1 MHDVIED
8 KFGLSPMQQGMLFH
22 ALYDQRLG
30 LYLDHAVFDFPDH
43 ELNVAAFRLA
53 WKRVVDRHPS
63 LRASFHWEGLEAPLQ
78 FVHAEV
84 DLPFDV
90 HDWRH
95 LAASDQERRLE
106 AYLESDRERGLT
118 LTEAPLMRWALFR
131 FGDDHFRCVWT
142 IHHLLADGRSALVL
156 LREVFAFYEAFSTG
170 SDLQW
175 PLPPSFR
182 EHIGWLDRYDRKS
195 AEAFW
200 RDAMQGFA
208 APTPLVVDR
217 PSSSTFEGPP
227 IEREICLRRETTA
240 ALKNLA
246 AGHLLSVG
254 TFVQGAWALLL
265 SRYSGEEDV
274 VFGAVRSCRR
284 STVEGAD
291 AMVGVFMNTV
301 PIRVRVPWDSSLLP
315 WLKNLRLQQ
324 VPLLKYE
331 HTPLVDVQRWSDV
344 PARTALFES
353 VLDFADFSLN
363 ATLRGLGST
372 WHTSTLTI
380 HEKTNF
386 PLTIYACAEPDLTI
400 KIACDPNR
408 FDDDAIRRMLG
419 HFETL
424 LEGMATHPDQR
435 LCDLPLLTPAETR
448 QVLVEWNDTR
458 VEYSRHA
465 RIHELF
471 EAQVGRT
478 PDAIAVCFEERSLTY
493 RDLNARA
500 NQLAHRLARAGV
512 GAGAKVGICM
522 ERSAELM
529 VGLLGILKAGGA
541 YVPLDPAFPKE
552 RLTFVVDDAGIEVL
566 VTQERLARTFADQR
580 ADPIFVDTDWPA
592 IAQEL
597 DGNLD
602 IPTSSDDLAYVMYTS
617 GSTGQPKGV
626 RVRHR
631 NVVNFF
637 AGMDASIGDERPGVW
652 LAVTSISFDISVLEL
667 FWTLTRGFKVILQP
681 AEETAGT
688 PTVRSPRPQ
697 PQRPS
702 MQFSLFYFD
711 SDEGGSKDKYRLLL
725 EGARFAD
732 THGFCAVWTPER
744 HFHQFGG
751 LYPNPAVTGA
761 AVAASTERTQ
771 IRAGSVVLPLQNPI
785 RVAEEWAVVDNLSGG
800 RVGVSFASGWHAND
814 FVLAPQKYRDRKS
827 ITFQDV
833 DVVRRLWRGE
843 SVPVEN
849 GAGHVVDVQIYPR
862 PVQSELPFWIT
873 AAGDPETFRIAGE
886 LGAHVLTHLLGA
898 TIESLTEKIA
908 VYRRAWRDHGHE
920 RDGRQGCVTLMLH
933 TFVGDDLDAV
943 REKVRA
949 PLMNYLRTASNLARK
964 TAGSLDDDRG
974 LSELS
979 ETEMNELHERTF
991 DRYFQ
996 GSSLLGTPEKC
1007 LATID
1012 RLRGIG
1018 VDEVACLIDFGV
1030 DFDSVMAGLEMLN
1043 HVRELSLSRTP
1054 MQQSDY
1060 SIPAQIAAHGV
1071 THFQCTPSMARML
1084 SVRPE
1089 SLRGLRPLR
1098 KMLVGGE
1105 ALSGPLADQLQDVV
1119 SGEVL
1124 NMYGPTETTIWSTT
1138 AAVERS
1144 RRPVPIGRPIANTQ
1158 TYILDRFRHPVPVG
1172 VPGELFIAGDG
1183 VAAGY
1188 HNRPELTA
1196 ERFVENPFSAEPD
1209 GKMYRTGDVAR
1220 YGPDGAI
1227 EFLGRI
1233 DHQVKIRGHRIE
1245 LGEIEA
1251 VLQRH
1256 SGVRDAVVVAREDQ
1270 PGDQRLVAYIVSPGR
1285 QAVTTGELRE
1295 YLRARLPKEMV
1306 PAVFVVVD
1314 TLPRTP
1320 NGKLDRRA
1328 LPAPDQVR
1336 HDMPRTF
1343 VAPRDRVETELT
1355 RIWERILGVHPIS
1368 LTDNFFE
1375 LGGHS
1380 LLAVSLFAQIEKVF
1394 GKTLPLATLFRGPTI
1409 EQLAAILQHDV
1420 RSASWS
1426 PLVPIQPH
1434 GSKPPLFFMHA
1445 EGGNVLEYYP
1455 LVRSLGTDQPFYA
1468 LQSDLLNGGSV
1479 PSPLRLEDMAAR
1491 YIREIRAVQPTGPYF
1506 LGGWCLG
1513 GYLAYEAAQQL
1524 RAQGEEVSLLAMIQ
1538 TARGD
1543 YGRRRLGVTFLHRL
1557 LLRSIKR
1564 LDLEWSNITAL
1575 PPRARVSHIASRAKR
1590 PLTIAQL
1597 KAESVLDRW
1606 LSGFNLKAWHS
1617 LAYRL
1622 EAVGKHHVQ
1631 AAMSYRPKPYPERV
1645 TFFRASKQPLEI
1657 VPDPTMG
1664 WGAVFNGQLEI
1675 HEIPA
1680 HHQNIMIEPNVRLLA
1695 QQLTACVDRA
1705 RSRNR
1710 LAPSRSEHLV
1720 A

>member
-1 MHDVIED
+1 MSMHDVIED

-22 ALYDQRLG
+22 ALYDQRQG

-43 ELNVAAFRLA
+43 QLNVSAFRLA
-53 WKRVVDRHPS
+53 WKRVVDRHPG
-63 LRASFHWEGLEAPLQ
+63 LRASFHWEGVEAPLQ

-95 LAASDQERRLE
+95 LTPSDQECRLE
-106 AYLESDRERGLT
+106 AYLKSDRERGLT
-118 LTEAPLMRWALFR
+118 LTEPPLMRWALIR

-142 IHHLLADGRSALVL
+142 IHHLLADGRSALLL
-156 LREVFAFYEAFSTG
+156 LREAFAYYEAFSKG
-170 SDLQW
+170 SDLRW
-175 PLPPSFR
+175 PVPPSFR
-182 EHIGWLDRYDRKS
+182 EHVVWLDRLDRKS

-200 RDAMQGFA
+200 RNALRGFN

-217 PSSSTFEGPP
+217 PSSSSFEGPP
-227 IEREICLRRETTA
+227 IERELCLRRETTIS
-240 ALKNLA
+240 LKALA
-246 AGHLLSVG
+246 ARHLLSVG

-265 SRYSGEEDV
+265 SRYSGEDDV

-291 AMVGVFMNTV
+291 SIVGVFMNTV
-301 PIRVRVPWDSSLLP
+301 PIRVRVPWDANLVT
-315 WLKNLRLQQ
+315 WLKGLRLQQ

-344 PARTALFES
+344 PARTPLFES

-372 WHTSTLTI
+372 WQTSTLEI

-386 PLTIYACAEPDLTI
+386 PLIIYACAEPDLTI
-400 KIACDPNR
+400 KIAGDPNR

-419 HFETL
+419 HLETL
-424 LEGMATHPDQR
+424 LETMAARPDQR
-435 LCDLPLLTPAETR
+435 LCDLPLLTPAEKER
-448 QVLVEWNDTR
+448 VLVEWNDTR
-458 VEYSRHA
+458 VDYPRHA
-465 RIHELF
+465 SIHQLF

-478 PDAIAVCFEERSLTY
+478 PDAVAVCFEDRSLTY

-500 NQLAHRLARAGV
+500 NQLARRLGRAGV
-512 GAGAKVGICM
+512 HAGARVGICM
-522 ERSAELM
+522 ERSLELM
-529 VGLLGILKAGGA
+529 VGLLGILKAGAA
-541 YVPLDPAFPKE
+541 YVPLDPSFPKE
-552 RLTFVVDDAGIEVL
+552 RLTFVVDDASIEVL
-566 VTQERLARTFADQR
+566 VTQEPHARALVEHGTR
-580 ADPIFVDTDWPA
+580 PICIDTEWPVISREPDA
-592 IAQEL
+592 
-597 DGNLD
+597 NLD
-602 IPTSSDDLAYVMYTS
+602 IPTSPDDLAYVMYTS
-617 GSTGQPKGV
+617 GSTGRPKGV

-637 AGMDASIGDERPGVW
+637 AGMDARIGHEPPGVW
-652 LAVTSISFDISVLEL
+652 LAATSISFDISVLEL
-667 FWTLTRGFKVILQP
+667 FWTLTRGFTVIVQP
-681 AEETAGT
+681 ADETAAT
-688 PTVRSPRPQ
+688 PVVRSSRTQ
-697 PQRPS
+697 HQGRS

-711 SDEGGSKDKYRLLL
+711 SDEGGSRDKYRLLL
-725 EGARFAD
+725 EGAKFAD

-751 LYPNPAVTGA
+751 LYPNPSVTGA

-814 FVLAPQKYRDRKS
+814 FVLASGKYRDRKS
-827 ITFQDV
+827 ITFRDV

-849 GAGHVVDVQIYPR
+849 GAGHVVDVRIYPR

-873 AAGDPETFRIAGE
+873 AAADSETFRIAGE
-886 LGAHVLTHLLGA
+886 LGANVLTHLLGA
-898 TIESLTEKIA
+898 TIESLAQKIA
-908 VYRRAWRDHGHE
+908 VYRKSWRDHGHE
-920 RDGRQGCVTLMLH
+920 RDVRQGCVTLMLH
-933 TFVGDDLDAV
+933 TFVGEDLDAV

-949 PLMNYLRTASNLARK
+949 PLMNYLRTASNLARA

-974 LSELS
+974 LSRLS

-996 GSSLLGTPEKC
+996 GSSLLGTPKKC

-1012 RLRGIG
+1012 RLKGIG

-1030 DFDSVMAGLEMLN
+1030 DFDSVMAGLETLN
-1043 HVRELSLSRTP
+1043 HVREISQSQAPL
-1054 MQQSDY
+1054 QQTDY

-1089 SLRGLRPLR
+1089 SLRALRPLR

-1105 ALSGPLADQLQDVV
+1105 ALSGPLADQLQDAV

-1138 AAVERS
+1138 APVERG

-1196 ERFVENPFSAEPD
+1196 ERFVENPFSADPD
-1209 GKMYRTGDVAR
+1209 ARMYRTGDVAR

-1227 EFLGRI
+1227 EFLGRV

-1256 SGVRDAVVVAREDQ
+1256 AGVRDAVVVAREDQ

-1285 QAVTTGELRE
+1285 QAIATGDLRE
-1295 YLRARLPKEMV
+1295 YLRARLPKEMI
-1306 PAVFVVVD
+1306 PAVFVMDD

-1336 HDMPRTF
+1336 HDTPRTF
-1343 VAPRDRVETELT
+1343 VAPRDRVEAELT
-1355 RIWERILGVHPIS
+1355 RIWERILSVRPIG

-1380 LLAVSLFAQIEKVF
+1380 LLAVSLFAQIEKAF
-1394 GKTLPLATLFRGPTI
+1394 GKNLPLATLFRSPTI
-1409 EQLAAILQHDV
+1409 EQLAAILRHD
-1420 RSASWS
+1420 AQAEPWS
-1426 PLVPIQPH
+1426 PMVPIQPH
-1434 GSKPPLFFMHA
+1434 GSRPPLFFMHA

-1455 LVRSLGTDQPFYA
+1455 LARSLGTDQPFYA
-1468 LQSDLLNGGSV
+1468 LQSDLLNGHSV
-1479 PSPLRLEDMAAR
+1479 PSALRLEDMAAR

-1538 TARGD
+1538 SASGD
-1543 YGRRRLGVTFLHRL
+1543 YGRRRPGVTFFHRL
-1557 LLRSIKR
+1557 LYRLIKR
-1564 LDLEWSNITAL
+1564 VDLEWSNIAAL
-1575 PPRARVSHIASRAKR
+1575 PPRARISHVASRAKR
-1590 PLTIAQL
+1590 PLTIAHL
-1597 KAESVLDRW
+1597 KAETVLDRW
-1606 LSGFNLKAWHS
+1606 LAEGNLKGWHS

-1631 AAMSYRPKPYPERV
+1631 AAMSYSPKPYPEKV
-1645 TFFRASKQPLEI
+1645 TLFRASKQPLEI

-1664 WGAVFNGQLEI
+1664 WGAVVNGQLEI

-1695 QQLTACVDRA
+1695 QQLTACVDQAWRKGQGE
-1705 RSRNR
+1705 
-1710 LAPSRSEHLV
+1710 LSRS